1 MFLLESRIRGKSLK
15 NKELTKIEEILLLSI
30 WRLKENAYGVK
41 IRQHVSEVIQKEFS
55 YGHLYDALSQL
66 EKKEYV
72 RKELGEIVP
81 NRRGRRQKIYS
92 VSELGFEALN
102 KAREV
107 NEIIWD
113 GIPRFASNP
122 GNQNG

>member
-1 MFLLESRIRGKSLK
+1 M
-15 NKELTKIEEILLLSI
+15 KELTKIEEILLLAI
-30 WRLKENAYGVK
+30 WRLQGEAYGVK
-41 IRQHVSEVIQKEFS
+41 IRQHVSEIIKKDFT

-72 RKELGEIVP
+72 KKELGESIP

-92 VSELGFEALN
+92 VSESGFKALE

-107 NEIIWD
+107 NRAIWN
-113 GIPRFASNP
+113 GVPNFAVETRVDIE
-122 GNQNG
+122 